1 MPGHSVGVTTVEA
14 VKKSVDQLT
23 NLIKDHDIIFLLTDS
38 RESRWLPTLLAI
50 LNEKIIINVALGFDT
65 YLIMRY
71 GRTQDCAKPPQSEE
85 EGMVQIAGTQLG
97 CYFCNDITAPGN
109 VRKILLV

>member
-1 MPGHSVGVTTVEA
+1 MPGHSVGASTIEA
-14 VKKSVDQLT
+14 VQNSVDQLT

-50 LNEKIIINVALGFDT
+50 VHKKIIINVALGFDT

-71 GRTQDCAKPPQSEE
+71 GRNQNCGESCQSENE
-85 EGMVQIAGTQLG
+85 KLGKIAGSQLG

-109 VRKILLV
+109 VSTKV